1 MQKTCI
7 NCTSSFEITN
17 DDLTFIERISPVIQ
31 GKKYLVPQPVLCPD
45 CRLQERT
52 CHRNERF
59 LHKNISAL
67 SGKEII
73 SLYNKQ
79 PLWGK
84 PYEVFAQDEWYGDQ
98 WDPMKYG
105 RPFDFSRSFFDQW
118 TELHKAVPRMG
129 LIQVG
134 NENCEFT
141 TGTGYCRNCYLI
153 NSSEYCE
160 DCFYG
165 KLLQTCRSCADC
177 SYLYDSELCYDC
189 FSVYKSYNCTSLSF
203 SKNCTDCHF
212 SNSLIGCRNCILC
225 TNLHQ
230 KEYCIENKP
239 VSKEEYQRSLQL
251 FQDSHEEREKMK
263 EKLHALEQK
272 IPRKYANILNAENCT
287 GDYLENC
294 RNCTE
299 CYDLTESQD
308 CRHVHTGVKV
318 KDNVDCSNM
327 YLKVELCYQVLG
339 AIETY
344 ECAFCLFIFYSR
356 NLLYCEYCLHCND
369 CFGCNGLQHKQYCIF
384 NVQYTKEEYEELVP
398 KIIAHMKNDD
408 GGAMNRTSAS
418 TELSTGSASS
428 GSWGKFFPS
437 RLSPF
442 GYNETLANE
451 YLPLSKKEALKK
463 GFLWRDLNDEPPKVQ
478 RVIPA
483 ELLPDRLSDIP
494 ADVLEWGLTCNVTER
509 PYRIQKPELSL
520 YRKMHIP
527 IPRKHPDVR
536 YDERLSLRNPRK
548 LWKRNCM
555 KCKKEMQTTYSPDRS
570 EIVYC
575 EECYLKEVY

>member
-1 MQKTCI
+1 MQRICKQCGEQ
-7 NCTSSFEITN
+7 FEMTEEYSAF
-17 DDLTFIERISPVIQ
+17 LKRVSPMI
-31 GKKYLVPQPVLCPD
+31 GSKKYQIPPPALCPN

-59 LHKNISAL
+59 LHKNTSSL

-73 SLYNKQ
+73 SLYDRQ

-84 PYEVFAQDEWYGDQ
+84 PYEIFTQDEWYGDR

-105 RPFDFSRSFFDQW
+105 RSFDFSRTFFEQW
-118 TELHKAVPRMG
+118 VELHKAVPRMG

-134 NENCEFT
+134 NENCEYT

-165 KLLQTCRSCADC
+165 KLLQTCRNCADC

-212 SNSLIGCRNCILC
+212 SSFLIGCRNCILC

-230 KEYCIENKP
+230 KEYHIENRP
-239 VSKEEYQRSLQL
+239 VSKEEFRNFLAS
-251 FQDSHEEREKMK
+251 FQDSHAKRAELK
-263 EKLHALEQK
+263 EKLRALEQK
-272 IPRKYANILNAENCT
+272 SPRKYANILNAENCT

-294 RNCTE
+294 KNCTE

-339 AIETY
+339 AIEAY
-344 ECAFCLFIFYSR
+344 ACAYCMFIFYSR
-356 NLLYCEYCLHCND
+356 NLLYCEYCLHCSD

-384 NVQYTKEEYEELVP
+384 NIQYTKEEYEDLVP
-398 KIIAHMKNDD
+398 KIIEHME
-408 GGAMNRTSAS
+408 S
-418 TELSTGSASS
+418 TPLRQGYEGQA
-428 GSWGKFFPS
+428 GEWGRFFP
-437 RLSPF
+437 REYSPF
-442 GYNETLANE
+442 GYNESLANE
-451 YLPLSKKEALKK
+451 YFPLTKEEARTQ
-463 GFLWRDLNDEPPKVQ
+463 GFYWRDIADDIPKVEKI
-478 RVIPA
+478 IPA
-483 ELLPDRLSDIP
+483 ERLPDLLTDIP
-494 ADVLEWGLTCNVTER
+494 NDVLEWALTCSITKR
-509 PYRIQKPELSL
+509 PYRIHKPELAL
-520 YRKMHIP
+520 YRQMHLP
-527 IPRKHPDVR
+527 TPRKHPDLR
-536 YDERLSLRNPRK
+536 YDERLSQRNPRR

-555 KCKKEMQTTYSPDRS
+555 KCEKEMQTTYSPERP